1 MEYVHLKSGYVYEV
15 LTMDATNKT
24 TPQDG
29 QKMVIYIGE
38 RRDGS
43 NKKGIYVRELEEFN
57 EKFVPKK

>member
-1 MEYVHLKSGYVYEV
+1 MEYIHLKTGYVYEV

-38 RRDGS
+38 KKDGS
-43 NKKGIYVRELEEFN
+43 NKKEIYVRELKEFN
-57 EKFVPKK
+57 EKFTSKK

>member
-1 MEYVHLKSGYVYEV
+1 MEYIHLKTGHVYEV
-15 LTMDATNKT
+15 LTQDATNKT